1 MADGG
6 WPVRPS
12 RTPPGSGPVPA
23 GQPTNQPSG
32 LFPAGQPSGLFPA
45 SPPSGL
51 FPSGPPRPT
60 FREPHPV
67 RGSAVAA
74 GLGAGALWMLVFG
87 LLAGGLRAYAWWT
100 ALAAAMGWL
109 VSLGLARYGD
119 RGVAVG
125 VAISTGL
132 AMSIAAVAVA
142 ARWAA
147 SGDWPMW

>member
-1 MADGG
+1 MADRG
-6 WPVRPS
+6 WSARPS
-12 RTPPGSGPVPA
+12 STPPASGPFPPN
-23 GQPTNQPSG
+23 QPSGPFPGSQPSG
-32 LFPAGQPSGLFPA
+32 LFPGSQ
-45 SPPSGL
+45 PSGL

-60 FREPHPV
+60 FREPCPV
-67 RGSAVAA
+67 RGAAVAA

-100 ALAAAMGWL
+100 VLAAAVAWL

-132 AMSIAAVAVA
+132 AISVAAVAVA
-142 ARWAA
+142 TRWAD

>member
-1 MADGG
+1 MADRG
-6 WPVRPS
+6 WPTVPPG
-12 RTPPGSGPVPA
+12 TPPAAGPLPANEPSGLFP
-23 GQPTNQPSG
+23 GNQQPSG
-32 LFPAGQPSGLFPA
+32 LFPGNQ
-45 SPPSGL
+45 PSGL

-67 RGSAVAA
+67 RGSAVVA

-100 ALAAAMGWL
+100 ALAAAAGWL
-109 VSLGLARYGD
+109 VSLGLVRYGD

-132 AMSIAAVAVA
+132 AMGIAAVVVA
-142 ARWAA
+142 IRWAN